1 VLLLLSPPI
10 SRPGDTTRG
19 DKRHVSFKECMS
31 LIAFILAQL
40 SSIQARSL
48 AQAPPV
54 QFLCVTAPAHP
65 DPFPGQQVARRL
77 HLILRRRSLRLPHDY
92 SPILRSS
99 PRAGVLL
106 PRPSFDVDLA
116 SVGRLSTAPC
126 LSPVLPRTG
135 CVLRGFR
142 GSWAPPQHR
151 IQDPRKAS
159 DAPPLL
165 AAGRSSCCLNVGFG
179 SCKRTKFQ
187 IRAQVHCLG
196 GLRIARGFEF
206 PPPAHSF
213 VIVPAVINNNRFELL
228 DQRKGYQLGQFQRT
242 TPRDVAAGPRC
253 LSALQPGFAEQFPVP
268 LHAASARPAPN
279 GMHYFRGPLL
289 LRARGRAVSALPNW
303 SSVFAKA
310 ATACASS

>member
-1 VLLLLSPPI
+1 
-10 SRPGDTTRG
+10 
-19 DKRHVSFKECMS
+19 M
-31 LIAFILAQL
+31 
-40 SSIQARSL
+40 
-48 AQAPPV
+48 
-54 QFLCVTAPAHP
+54 
-65 DPFPGQQVARRL
+65 
-77 HLILRRRSLRLPHDY
+77 
-92 SPILRSS
+92 
-99 PRAGVLL
+99 
-106 PRPSFDVDLA
+106 
-116 SVGRLSTAPC
+116 STAPC

-142 GSWAPPQHR
+142 GSWAPPPHR
-151 IQDPRKAS
+151 IQ
-159 DAPPLL
+159 APPLL
-165 AAGRSSCCLNVGFG
+165 AAGRSSCCTWG
-179 SCKRTKFQ
+179 SGAAKEQ
-187 IRAQVHCLG
+187 IFRYVHRCM
-196 GLRIARGFEF
+196 GLSIGSGFE
-206 PPPAHSF
+206 PPRTHSF